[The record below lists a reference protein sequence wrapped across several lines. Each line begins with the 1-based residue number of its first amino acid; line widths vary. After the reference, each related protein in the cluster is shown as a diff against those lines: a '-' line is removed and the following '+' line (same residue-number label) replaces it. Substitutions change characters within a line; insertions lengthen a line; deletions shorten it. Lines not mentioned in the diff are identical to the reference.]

1 MSLFFGALALVWVLL
16 VIWAKRVS
24 DAEERAEYVAAWHAR
39 TKELKARGKCLHC
52 RGDGEAEF
60 LVTCPACRGSGYDP
74 TKIRSEVKRL
84 ADAMEYQW
92 EEAARRGARVCRQ
105 GDE

>member
-1 MSLFFGALALVWVLL
+1 MNLLKLFLGALVFGGILVAYL
-16 VIWAKRVS
+16 AKSIS
-24 DAEERAEYVAAWHAR
+24 DAEQREAEWHAR
-39 TKELKARGKCLHC
+39 TKELKAQGKCLHC

-74 TKIRSEVKRL
+74 AKIRSEVKRI

-92 EEAARRGARVCRQ
+92 EEAARRGARVCK
-105 GDE
+105 